1 MKVSQ
6 VRVSINTVQV
16 VQLVSQYGVY
26 NITAHRVSEM
36 RTTGMVY
43 KHGIEEKYNSTTISP
58 QGVSKAKKSTK
69 AEATKRIREQKKKL
83 RDLSHPL
90 AYTIMQAAGHR
101 PRYGTAASHEVTN
114 IQPPHPHSA
123 NCGQPPQT

>member
-1 MKVSQ
+1 MSRMKVSQ

-43 KHGIEEKYNSTTISP
+43 KHGIEEVQQYNNLPTGGI
-58 QGVSKAKKSTK
+58 
-69 AEATKRIREQKKKL
+69 
-83 RDLSHPL
+83 
-90 AYTIMQAAGHR
+90 
-101 PRYGTAASHEVTN
+101 
-114 IQPPHPHSA
+114 
-123 NCGQPPQT
+123 

>member
-1 MKVSQ
+1 MSRMKVSQ

-58 QGVSKAKKSTK
+58 QGVSKAKKKHEDKGTK
-69 AEATKRIREQKKKL
+69 KEAAVSQSSAGLHYHAGSRPQATIRH
-83 RDLSHPL
+83 S
-90 AYTIMQAAGHR
+90 
-101 PRYGTAASHEVTN
+101 S
-114 IQPPHPHSA
+114 QP
-123 NCGQPPQT
+123 